1 MNNQGRVPDKTDA
14 QIEPRRRSLQN
25 WRKFLV
31 KYGLLVTAV
40 SAWIVFSIIQPRFY
54 SAINIFSIVRQASII
69 GILGLGLGGVVING
83 DFDMSFAANTSLVGV
98 IGITM
103 MMNEFNPTLIFVTC
117 LAVGVTV
124 GFVNSLL
131 VVRARIPA
139 FIATMGVMIF
149 LQGIAKYITGGAEI
163 YPLHVP
169 RFYKLFGS
177 SYTFGVI
184 PNAVFTFAIIGVA
197 AVLFYGFSRRG
208 RYMYATG
215 GNPDAARHVG
225 LNVRFNR
232 TLAFVLGGCLSGI
245 GGLLLLSMLRA
256 ANPSMGQGYLFPTV
270 ITVFLGSLF
279 LKGGVVN
286 APGIILASI
295 FMASLSNGFTM
306 IGLPFYA
313 KDIAQGLILIV
324 ALLGIC
330 VLGRKPMQDIKM

>member
-1 MNNQGRVPDKTDA
+1 MNKQDGMLEKNDVRKESQHKPAWSLRV
-14 QIEPRRRSLQN
+14 
-25 WRKFLV
+25 FLV
-31 KYGLLVTAV
+31 NYGILIVAVVSWVIFSLL
-40 SAWIVFSIIQPRFY
+40 QHRFY
-54 SAINIFSIVRQASII
+54 SLINIFSIVRQASII

-83 DFDMSFAANTSLVGV
+83 DFDMSFAANASLVGV
-98 IGITM
+98 VGITM
-103 MMNEFNPTLIFVTC
+103 MMNELNPVLIFFAC
-117 LAVGVTV
+117 LAIGVVVGLI
-124 GFVNSLL
+124 NALL

-139 FIATMGVMIF
+139 FIGTMGMMIF
-149 LQGIAKYITGGAEI
+149 LQGVAKYITGGAEI

-169 RFYKLFGS
+169 LFYKLFGS

-197 AVLFYGFSRRG
+197 AVLFYEFSRRG

-225 LNVRFNR
+225 LNVRLNR
-232 TLAFVLGGCLSGI
+232 TLAFVLGGLLSAI

-286 APGIILASI
+286 APGIILAAI
-295 FMASLSNGFTM
+295 FMASLNNGFTM

-313 KDIAQGLILIV
+313 KDVAQGLILII

>member
-1 MNNQGRVPDKTDA
+1 MSNEHNKPEQKEMPVGKSPQG
-14 QIEPRRRSLQN
+14 
-25 WRKFLV
+25 WRTFLV
-31 KYGLLVTAV
+31 RYGLLFAAV
-40 SAWIVFSIIQPRFY
+40 LTWILFSALQHRFY
-54 SAINIFSIVRQASII
+54 SPINIFSIIRQASII
-69 GILGLGLGGVVING
+69 GILGLGLGGIVING

-98 IGITM
+98 VAIIM
-103 MMNEFNPTLIFVTC
+103 MMNEANPVLIFFVG
-117 LAVGVTV
+117 LAIGTGV
-124 GFVNSLL
+124 GFANSLL

-139 FIATMGVMIF
+139 FIATMGMMIF
-149 LQGIAKYITGGAEI
+149 LQGVAKYASGGAEI

-169 RFYKLFGS
+169 LFYKLFGS

-197 AVLFYGFSRRG
+197 AILFYGFSKRG
-208 RYMYATG
+208 RYMYASG

-225 LNVRFNR
+225 LNVRSNR
-232 TLAFVLGGCLSGI
+232 TLAFVLGGALSGI
-245 GGLLLLSMLRA
+245 AGLLLISMLRA
-256 ANPSMGQGYLFPTV
+256 ANPSIGQGYLFPTV

-286 APGIILASI
+286 APGIILSAV

-313 KDIAQGLILIV
+313 KDIAQGLILVI

-330 VLGRKPMQDIKM
+330 VLGRKSMRDIKI

>member
-1 MNNQGRVPDKTDA
+1 MNNQDRMPDKTDV
-14 QIEPRRRSLQN
+14 QKEPQQRSRWD
-25 WRKFLV
+25 WRMFLV
-31 KYGLLVTAV
+31 KYGLLIAAVT
-40 SAWIVFSIIQPRFY
+40 SWIVFSLLQHRFY
-54 SAINIFSIVRQASII
+54 SVINIFSIIRQASII

-83 DFDMSFAANTSLVGV
+83 DFDMSFAANASLVGV

-103 MMNEFNPTLIFVTC
+103 MMNELNPVLIFFTC
-117 LAVGVTV
+117 IAIGSTV
-124 GFVNSLL
+124 GILNSLL

-139 FIATMGVMIF
+139 FIGTMGMMIF
-149 LQGIAKYITGGAEI
+149 LQGVAKYVTGGAEI
-163 YPLHVP
+163 YPIHVP
-169 RFYKLFGS
+169 LFYKLFGS

-184 PNAVFTFAIIGVA
+184 PNAVFTFAIIGA
-197 AVLFYGFSRRG
+197 GAVLFYGFSRRG

-286 APGIILASI
+286 APGIILSAV
-295 FMASLSNGFTM
+295 FMASLTNGFTM

-313 KDIAQGLILIV
+313 KDIAQGLILVI

-330 VLGRKPMQDIKM
+330 VLGRKPMQDIKI

>member
-1 MNNQGRVPDKTDA
+1 MKNQVPAQDKTDA
-14 QIEPRRRSLQN
+14 QITPRRGSLWS
-25 WRKFLV
+25 WRRFLV
-31 KYGLLVTAV
+31 KYGLLVVAV
-40 SAWIVFSIIQPRFY
+40 AAFVVFSIIQPRFY
-54 SAINIFSIVRQASII
+54 SAINIFSIIRQASII

-103 MMNEFNPTLIFVTC
+103 MMNEVNGVLIFFTC
-117 LAVGVTV
+117 LAVGIIV
-124 GFVNSLL
+124 GYVNSLL
-131 VVRARIPA
+131 VVRAKIPA
-139 FIATMGVMIF
+139 FIATMGVMIS
-149 LQGIAKYITGGAEI
+149 LQGVAKYITGGAEI

-169 RFYKLFGS
+169 QFYKLFGS

-184 PNAVFTFAIIGVA
+184 PNAVFTFAIIGAA

-232 TLAFVLGGCLSGI
+232 TLAFVLGGLLSGI

-286 APGIILASI
+286 APGIILAAL
-295 FMASLSNGFTM
+295 FMASLTNGFTM

-330 VLGRKPMQDIKM
+330 VLGRKPMRDIKI